1 MRVNW
6 DLIKFVIEGG
16 LVVFLYSFTKQRN
29 QARNL
34 TKIEIDFL
42 DDNPPFI
49 TRNTVNKLLIQN
61 NDSVTSIG
69 KETLVLNEM
78 ESRLL
83 ENPMIRD
90 AEVFIT
96 VDGVL
101 GATIEQRKP
110 IARVAASPN
119 YYLDADGKKMPLSSV
134 YTARVPLITAASTL
148 QFDRITPMLLK
159 LHEDEFMKS
168 SVIGLHVKRDGNIVL
183 RLRKHDLKVFFG
195 KPSAIDKK
203 FQNFK
208 AFYKKTKMDKMLSE
222 YASVNLE
229 FGNQVVATKK

>member
-6 DLIKFVIEGG
+6 DLIKFVIVGG

-61 NDSVTSIG
+61 NDSV
-69 KETLVLNEM
+69 
-78 ESRLL
+78 
-83 ENPMIRD
+83 
-90 AEVFIT
+90 
-96 VDGVL
+96 
-101 GATIEQRKP
+101 KP

-208 AFYKKTKMDKMLSE
+208 AFYKKTKMDKMLLE